1 MKCIFRSPA
10 DPICISCQ
18 RRGAECVGQQF
29 PEVVSNSLDRSLQ
42 IGDRV
47 VRVEAL
53 VEKLLQRAPDETEAT
68 KDGEKSG
75 PGVLTPVSTTPKPI
89 NYTYPQSVGSSQAPA
104 VSSSSVRTQGRTPKK
119 STAKFF
125 TRLKRQSSTNF
136 SMGKEVMN
144 PETLSLPKIAWPA
157 LEITRGFLKSYMS
170 PCQRQKISRL

>member
-1 MKCIFRSPA
+1 MDTTAVQPTRRSLKRNRANEPVDGPGARKRRVRKGTRSCWECRRRKMKCVFRSPA

-42 IGDRV
+42 MGDRV

-53 VEKLLQRAPDETEAT
+53 VEQLLQRAPDETEAT

-104 VSSSSVRTQGRTPKK
+104 VSSSSVRIQGRT
-119 STAKFF
+119 S
-125 TRLKRQSSTNF
+125 
-136 SMGKEVMN
+136 
-144 PETLSLPKIAWPA
+144 KI
-157 LEITRGFLKSYMS
+157 FD
-170 PCQRQKISRL
+170 C